1 MGRYIVDAEE
11 DSESEDEGNGIG
23 NGIISAEDTSSSR
36 TSTTQQNHNHQMA
49 MAMAMAAYHEEQH
62 HQRES
67 QSSSSSSS
75 SPRKRG
81 FLRHIIIIVILIIS
95 QHYLPPP
102 PPPNHSWNEYLSHS
116 SQGFIATILHVT
128 MLTSYI
134 IYGTFEDAYRDGIFY
149 FRDVVYGMSRLQ
161 KCHSR
166 TAGRGIDYA
175 LDLNEEDRGA
185 DEESRET
192 PTNMIHQI
200 LNHIHAQDGAGV
212 CSNYNI
218 TWRKLIQIRNIR
230 SSASSFLGNQLFPS
244 RRRLWQ
250 KGSMDLDGRSIEEN
264 YDGCRKIKVC
274 FSS

>member
-1 MGRYIVDAEE
+1 MVQVLILIVSPSNLCSNITTGRVIY
-11 DSESEDEGNGIG
+11 ESAL
-23 NGIISAEDTSSSR
+23 SF
-36 TSTTQQNHNHQMA
+36 
-49 MAMAMAAYHEEQH
+49 
-62 HQRES
+62 
-67 QSSSSSSS
+67 S
-75 SPRKRG
+75 SP
-81 FLRHIIIIVILIIS
+81 
-95 QHYLPPP
+95 PPS
-102 PPPNHSWNEYLSHS
+102 HSWNEYLSHS

-161 KCHSR
+161 KCHFR

-175 LDLNEEDRGA
+175 VDLNEEDRGA
-185 DEESRET
+185 DEESRGT

-218 TWRKLIQIRNIR
+218 TWRKLIQVRNIR
-230 SSASSFLGNQLFPS
+230 SSASSLFWGNQLLPS

-250 KGSMDLDGRSIEEN
+250 KGSMDLDLDPSSAYRLRVPLILMKMMKWSSI
-264 YDGCRKIKVC
+264 
-274 FSS
+274 ST